1 MAMRLQ
7 ITRYRLDRLLLETGT
22 FILKTEHAKIVV
34 EATAPNSVKV
44 THSGQWHGEESKQL
58 TEFLFKTCR
67 QITGTEQKTE

>member
-1 MAMRLQ
+1 MGIRLQ
-7 ITRYRLDRLLLETGT
+7 IMRYRLDRPLLETGS
-22 FILKTEHAKIVV
+22 FILKTAHAKIIV

-44 THSGQWHGEESKQL
+44 TRSGQWHGEEAKQL